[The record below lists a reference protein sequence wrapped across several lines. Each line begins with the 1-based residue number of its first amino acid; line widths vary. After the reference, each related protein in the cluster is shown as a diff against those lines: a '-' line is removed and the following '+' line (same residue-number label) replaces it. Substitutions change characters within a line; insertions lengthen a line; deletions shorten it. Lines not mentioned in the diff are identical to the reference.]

1 MPLPIPRRP
10 WHEAAMAI
18 YKVVPGRRA
27 GDGWLVVLDVPGQH
41 LTVIRSFETLAEA
54 KAEAAN
60 LAAADDVSS
69 SGGAGQDK

>member
-1 MPLPIPRRP
+1 
-10 WHEAAMAI
+10 MAT

-27 GDGWLVVLDVPGQH
+27 GDGWLLVLDVPGQH

-60 LAAADDVSS
+60 LAAADEIAAG
-69 SGGAGQDK
+69 SGVAEDR